1 MPPPHDNQPQLPRT
15 AVIGAG
21 AAGLAALKE
30 LRAIGAEAVCF
41 EKGDRVGGLWAYG
54 NSSGRSGAYETLHT
68 NTSRARTEFEDFAMP
83 ADYPDFPSHRLVAS
97 WFDAFADANGLRELI
112 RFGTEVERAEHLAGG
127 RWRLTLD
134 DGSSDEFDALVVASG
149 HNWQPRWPEPGY
161 PGEFDGEQMH
171 AHDFLR
177 AEPFAGKRVL
187 VVGMGNSAM
196 DIAVESSAIAD
207 HTMLST
213 RKGARVVPKYLF
225 GRPADQ
231 VTSPLAARLLPWRVR
246 QPISQA
252 LLRAAVG
259 NVESY
264 GLPKPA
270 TGLLQDHPTISDSI
284 LSRITHGEI
293 QPKGGI
299 RGLDGRR
306 VLFEDGSAEDV
317 DVIVWCT
324 GYEVTLPFLDD
335 VDRPDELLLY
345 KRIFPFSAPNLFFI
359 GLIQST
365 GSAIP
370 LVEQQSKIV
379 AAHLDGR
386 YALPPEKARRS
397 ELERNLRRAIARYGE
412 RKRPAMR
419 VDFDTFLYE
428 LKRELRRGERR
439 AARAGYPR
447 PLQPAPSATP
457 AEEPLPA

>member
-1 MPPPHDNQPQLPRT
+1 MPPPAGKQPPLPRT

-21 AAGLAALKE
+21 AAGLAMLKE

-54 NSSGRSGAYETLHT
+54 NSSGRSGAYESLHT
-68 NTSRARTEFEDFAMP
+68 NTSRARTEFEDFPMP
-83 ADYPDFPSHRLVAS
+83 AEYPDFPSHRLIAA
-97 WFDAFADANGLRELI
+97 WFDDFADAHGLRELI
-112 RFGTEVERAEHLAGG
+112 RFDSELERAERLADG

-134 DGSSDEFDALVVASG
+134 SGSSDEFDALVVASG
-149 HNWQPRWPEPGY
+149 HNWEPRWPEPGY

-171 AHDFLR
+171 SHDFLK
-177 AEPFAGKRVL
+177 AGPFAGKRVL

-196 DIAVESSAIAD
+196 DIVVESSSVAE

-213 RKGARVVPKYLF
+213 RKGSRVVPKYLF

-231 VTSPLAARLLPWRVR
+231 ITSPLAARLLPWRVR

-252 LLRAAVG
+252 LLRLAVG
-259 NVESY
+259 RVESY
-264 GLPKPA
+264 GLPEPA
-270 TGLLQDHPTISDSI
+270 SGLLQDHPTISDSI

-293 QPKGGI
+293 EPKGAI
-299 RGLDGRR
+299 RALDGGR
-306 VLFEDGSAEDV
+306 VLFEDGSAEEV

-324 GYEVTLPFLDD
+324 GYDVTLPFLDG
-335 VDRPDELLLY
+335 VEQPDELLLY
-345 KRIFPFSAPNLFFI
+345 KRIFPAWPPNLFFV

-370 LVEQQSKIV
+370 LVEAQSKIV
-379 AAHLDGR
+379 AAYLDGR
-386 YALPPEKARRS
+386 YALPREKARQS
-397 ELERNLRRAIARYGE
+397 ELERNLRRSISRYGG

-428 LKRELRRGERR
+428 LRRELRRGERR
-439 AARAGYPR
+439 AVRAGCPR
-447 PLQPAPSATP
+447 PLQRISSAAP
-457 AEEPLPA
+457 AEETVPA